1 MSKFKK
7 FLGFMMAALMV
18 FALTPMTAFA
28 DQGKPM
34 LRITDTDGK
43 NHSYQVFQV
52 LKGDVSGL
60 TGTGIDKNTDIQGIL
75 ANAVEGSSLKEDV
88 TKDKV
93 AEAVAGKTGAEI
105 GTAVWELVDQNKPIN
120 LTGEVNWATG
130 VQLDQGYYLVKD
142 VTDSIDKGDAASRF
156 IVALVGDLT
165 VTPKKDAPTI
175 DKKITNE
182 GVVEG
187 SNGKVSTAAIGDTVD
202 FDIAATVPDMDG
214 YSYYFFVVRDTLSDG
229 LTLRPETIKV
239 YFDEN
244 TVPIASDLYTKEAD
258 EYSFIVAFKNIK
270 TIPGIDSVEKVHVK
284 YSATLNDN
292 AKIGTD
298 ANTNTVFL
306 EYSNNPNNAGSGKP
320 NGIPGEGDVT
330 GVTPESITKTYAAQ
344 ISLTKVDGETGA
356 ILDGATF
363 KLEGEK
369 LNRVILIASSEYQV
383 ADNGTWYKLKD
394 GTYTQTAP
402 VTEGD
407 KQTADKYES
416 LTVKYKLVTSLKT
429 ESDEATNHAI
439 EATVVNGHLVFK
451 GLNAGD
457 YTLTEIEAPTGYN
470 KITKEMH
477 FTISAALTDSIE
489 SNEYGVAWAIESPD
503 ESIEF
508 TGDAG
513 LFSTTIENNKGLE
526 LPSTGGIGTTLFYVG
541 GGILVLG
548 AVVYLVTRRRAKSS
562 K

>member
-1 MSKFKK
+1 M
-7 FLGFMMAALMV
+7 
-18 FALTPMTAFA
+18 
-28 DQGKPM
+28 
-34 LRITDTDGK
+34 
-43 NHSYQVFQV
+43 
-52 LKGDVSGL
+52 
-60 TGTGIDKNTDIQGIL
+60 
-75 ANAVEGSSLKEDV
+75 
-88 TKDKV
+88 
-93 AEAVAGKTGAEI
+93 
-105 GTAVWELVDQNKPIN
+105 
-120 LTGEVNWATG
+120 
-130 VQLDQGYYLVKD
+130 
-142 VTDSIDKGDAASRF
+142 
-156 IVALVGDLT
+156 
-165 VTPKKDAPTI
+165 
-175 DKKITNE
+175 
-182 GVVEG
+182 
-187 SNGKVSTAAIGDTVD
+187 D

-229 LTLRPETIKV
+229 LTLQPNTIEV
-239 YFDEN
+239 YFDEGIE
-244 TVPIASDLYTKEAD
+244 PIDSDLYTKEAD
-258 EYSFIVAFKNIK
+258 EDSFIVAFKNIK

-320 NGIPGEGDVT
+320 DGIPGEGDVT

-477 FTISAALTDSIE
+477 FTISAALTGSIE

>member
-1 MSKFKK
+1 
-7 FLGFMMAALMV
+7 
-18 FALTPMTAFA
+18 
-28 DQGKPM
+28 
-34 LRITDTDGK
+34 
-43 NHSYQVFQV
+43 
-52 LKGDVSGL
+52 
-60 TGTGIDKNTDIQGIL
+60 
-75 ANAVEGSSLKEDV
+75 
-88 TKDKV
+88 
-93 AEAVAGKTGAEI
+93 
-105 GTAVWELVDQNKPIN
+105 
-120 LTGEVNWATG
+120 
-130 VQLDQGYYLVKD
+130 
-142 VTDSIDKGDAASRF
+142 
-156 IVALVGDLT
+156 
-165 VTPKKDAPTI
+165 
-175 DKKITNE
+175 
-182 GVVEG
+182 
-187 SNGKVSTAAIGDTVD
+187 
-202 FDIAATVPDMDG
+202 MDG

-229 LTLRPETIKV
+229 LTLQPNTIEV
-239 YFDEN
+239 YFDEGIE
-244 TVPIASDLYTKEAD
+244 PIDSDLYTKEAD
-258 EYSFIVAFKNIK
+258 EDSFIVAFKNIK

-320 NGIPGEGDVT
+320 DGIPGEGDVT

-477 FTISAALTDSIE
+477 FTISAALTGSIE

>member
-28 DQGKPM
+28 DQGKAK
-34 LRITDTDGK
+34 LIINDTDGK

-105 GTAVWELVDQNKPIN
+105 GTAVLELVDQNKPIN

>member
-270 TIPGIDSVEKVHVK
+270 TIPGIDSVEKVHVE